1 MVYYTIMAWITLFF
15 VALGHAFFW
24 VALINQIRGVFLS
37 RRWCRRLTGLCFVC
51 AGLSFF
57 LLFVPSAWAGGI
69 VLLGVLPLPNVPT
82 PLGIYLTVCGIMG
95 LLVTLRWALRK
106 ARRHPWGLVQFDR
119 SRRLRPEAGS
129 EWAAAAHGLL
139 ARLPGNEILHLEVV
153 ERGLTLARRP
163 TVLTRDVSIVH
174 LSDMHI
180 TGHVGKAYFEEV
192 VRQCNRFEADMVALT
207 GDTLDVADCLDW
219 TCDLLTRLKARH
231 ARCFIFGNHDRYG
244 DPVRLREML
253 TEAGWLDLGG
263 RWLETTLGDI
273 PVVLGGNEE
282 PWIPPADSNG
292 HTPPWNSRQD
302 GPLRIAL
309 AHTPD
314 RLDWARASGVDLLLA
329 GHTHGGQI
337 CVPGVG
343 PIFTPCRF
351 GTRYAAGIFYEAPTL
366 MHVTRGVSAET
377 PVRLACPP
385 EIVRLTLCSSH
396 DRQPMADG
404 NGLDRKS
411 SHATTG

>member
-37 RRWCRRLTGLCFVC
+37 RQWCRRLSTLCFVG
-51 AGLSFF
+51 AGLSG
-57 LLFVPSAWAGGI
+57 LLLLAPSAWQGGI
-69 VLLGVLPLPNVPT
+69 VLPGGLPLPNLHT
-82 PLGIYLTVCGIMG
+82 PLGVYLGLCGIMG
-95 LLVTLRWALRK
+95 LLVTLRWASRK
-106 ARRHPWGLVQFDR
+106 ARRHPQGLVQFDR

-129 EWAAAAHGLL
+129 EWAGAAHGLL

-153 ERGLTLARRP
+153 ERGVTLVRRP
-163 TVLTRDVSIVH
+163 TALTRDLSIIH

-180 TGHVGKAYFEEV
+180 TGQIGKAFFEEV
-192 VRQCNRFEADMVALT
+192 VRQCNRLEADVIALT
-207 GDTLDVADCLDW
+207 GDTLDEVDCLDW
-219 TCDLLTRLKARH
+219 TCDILSRLKARH
-231 ARCFIFGNHDRYG
+231 ARCFIFGNHDRYS
-244 DPVRLREML
+244 DPRRFRRML
-253 TEAGWLDLGG
+253 IEAGWIDLGG
-263 RWLETTLGDI
+263 RWLETTFGDI

-282 PWIPPADSNG
+282 PWFPPPGSPG
-292 HTPPWNSRQD
+292 PTPVWNPQPD

-314 RLDWARASGVDLLLA
+314 RLDWAQASGADVLLA

-337 CVPGVG
+337 CVPGIG

-351 GTRYAAGIFYEAPTL
+351 GTRYAAGLFYEAPTV

-377 PVRLACPP
+377 PIRLACPP
-385 EIVRLTLCSSH
+385 EIVHLTLCSSGV
-396 DRQPMADG
+396 A
-404 NGLDRKS
+404 NGQQQRTQEKIR
-411 SHATTG
+411 G